1 MPILIKKKAKAIIV
15 ISVNIDL
22 LGINKVIPQ

>member
-1 MPILIKKKAKAIIV
+1 MPILIKKKAKVIIV

-22 LGINKVIPQ
+22 LEINKVIPQ